1 MEKEKYIIR
10 YDFIIL
16 LTLLI
21 CKRFNGKG
29 KISINNIERFIPIF
43 LERANY
49 ASNEYHFA
57 MLNDMDSLSKLNK
70 KYDDILQ
77 VKDGYIILN
86 DNVSKDELYYLLETF
101 NYPFLSSIIDFVR
114 NDVELK
120 TLIDATK
127 ISDTLMKVEEI
138 ENKLAEYYLS
148 FAYDDI
154 CDDEFKNK
162 RKKNIRLLLQKRDEF
177 YSILMH
183 KDTDYLEDAL
193 SDATQMLPSNYL
205 INYYPIDRTIE
216 PDKLFP
222 DSFNYLDEVLNSSYM
237 FAIFNQIDSGI
248 EDYRLYDDINELLIK
263 YGNYDSSITEEENQR
278 YNMEEFRKDSFK
290 NKGFVYTPRDNTTLL
305 FYLDL
310 IKKLNEVDRLF
321 GFSDVHGLKSI
332 KLKLLYLLD
341 NSSYKL
347 LTEEGFENTYN
358 NAYNGYIN
366 SENIYYDLEWFRI
379 LVKSLIV
386 DIFDGLYDYNDRLVK
401 LAIIKSYYS
410 LTKDSEVLKL
420 LDDYSDREDY
430 WIFRNFIKN
439 EKNYIRVLK

>member
-1 MEKEKYIIR
+1 MIQV
-10 YDFIIL
+10 L
-16 LTLLI
+16 L
-21 CKRFNGKG
+21 KK
-29 KISINNIERFIPIF
+29 KI
-43 LERANY
+43 
-49 ASNEYHFA
+49 
-57 MLNDMDSLSKLNK
+57 K
-70 KYDDILQ
+70 
-77 VKDGYIILN
+77 
-86 DNVSKDELYYLLETF
+86 
-101 NYPFLSSIIDFVR
+101 
-114 NDVELK
+114 
-120 TLIDATK
+120 
-127 ISDTLMKVEEI
+127 
-138 ENKLAEYYLS
+138 
-148 FAYDDI
+148 
-154 CDDEFKNK
+154 
-162 RKKNIRLLLQKRDEF
+162 
-177 YSILMH
+177 
-183 KDTDYLEDAL
+183 
-193 SDATQMLPSNYL
+193 
-205 INYYPIDRTIE
+205 
-216 PDKLFP
+216 
-222 DSFNYLDEVLNSSYM
+222 
-237 FAIFNQIDSGI
+237 
-248 EDYRLYDDINELLIK
+248 
-263 YGNYDSSITEEENQR
+263 
-278 YNMEEFRKDSFK
+278 
-290 NKGFVYTPRDNTTLL
+290 DNTTLL